1 MKGIVFVNFNE
12 FINELWGDEFWDNLL
27 NEAELPSGGVYTT
40 FGTYDDQKLFTLI
53 CLGVDK
59 KNIYVK
65 YAQFVS
71 VKWAFREFY
80 SFAPAGVHNFTD
92 VFESA
97 HTVQSFIHLEA
108 DKLDTDT
115 LPPKSMFLSETP
127 KKILSH
133 YQSAGKLCF
142 LCEDILPSP
151 ATHTGQKVKVS
162 QIGCEYES
170 GRCCVL
176 EVEKV

>member
-27 NEAELPSGGVYTT
+27 NGAELSSGGVCTT
-40 FGTYDDQKLFTLI
+40 FGTYDDQNFFTLI

-65 YAQFVS
+65 DAQFISGKRV
-71 VKWAFREFY
+71 FREFY
-80 SFAPAGVHNFTD
+80 SFALAGVYNFTGA
-92 VFESA
+92 FESA
-97 HTVQSFIHLEA
+97 YTVQSFIHLEA
-108 DKLDTDT
+108 DKMDTYT
-115 LPPKSMFLSETP
+115 LHPKSMFLSETP
-127 KKILSH
+127 KKFLSH
-133 YQSAGKLCF
+133 YQFAGKLYF

-151 ATHTGQKVKVS
+151 TTHTGQKVKVS
-162 QIGCEYES
+162 QIGCEHQS
-170 GRCCVL
+170 GRCSMR

>member
-12 FINELWGDEFWDNLL
+12 FINELWEDEFWDNLL

-40 FGTYDDQKLFTLI
+40 FDTYDDQKLFTLI
-53 CLGVDK
+53 YQAVDK

-65 YAQFVS
+65 DAQFVS
-71 VKWAFREFY
+71 GKWVFREFC

-97 HTVQSFIHLEA
+97 HTVQSFIHIEA

-115 LPPKSMFLSETP
+115 LHPKSMFLSETP

-133 YQSAGKLCF
+133 YQSAGKLSF
-142 LCEDILPSP
+142 LCEDISLSP
-151 ATHTGQKVKVS
+151 ATHTGQKLKVS
-162 QIGCEYES
+162 QLGCEHES
-170 GRCCVL
+170 GLCCVL
-176 EVEKV
+176 EVEMV

>member
-12 FINELWGDEFWDNLL
+12 FINELWEDEFWDNLL

-40 FGTYDDQKLFTLI
+40 FDTYDDQKLFTLI
-53 CLGVDK
+53 YQAVDK

-65 YAQFVS
+65 DAQFVS
-71 VKWAFREFY
+71 GKWVFREFY

-115 LPPKSMFLSETP
+115 LHPKSMFLSGTP

-133 YQSAGKLCF
+133 YQSVGKLCF

-151 ATHTGQKVKVS
+151 ARHAGQKVKVS
-162 QIGCEYES
+162 QIGCEHEN
-170 GRCCVL
+170 GRCCAL